1 MPPSTK
7 DRIISAIEREIPADQ
22 EGWRA
27 YDLGK
32 IYNALSDKGRDNIQ
46 VQLSELLRSGRLEGR
61 KSGRNWTHVR
71 LARQGDP
78 RPSVEEIRNGSK
90 SQTERMLHYLHDLAN
105 EKGEIPESAADP
117 QHLQRAL
124 KFRDYH
130 DVNKALHN
138 LNKLGI
144 LSFRESNI
152 GSQGRDH
159 RLTKLRLRYE
169 RQKSW
174 PIDML
179 TDEELPGSTDPEEIT
194 EVANLGP
201 SEMEDLV
208 EATGED
214 FTRGESEVPIA
225 VDDDTTSTLPVRDVF
240 DPDEFPGIAEAVQ
253 RHLRRAQA
261 VRLLDDAGDSDIS
274 DLVAEKVRE
283 ENPLM
288 TELVRLCARIGYYG

>member
-7 DRIISAIEREIPADQ
+7 DRILSAIEREVPADQ

-27 YDLGK
+27 YDLDK
-32 IYNALSDKGRDNIQ
+32 IYQAIPDKGRANLQ
-46 VQLSELLRSGRLEGR
+46 VQLSELLRDGRLEGR

-71 LARQGDP
+71 LAGAHEDP
-78 RPSVEEIRNGSK
+78 YSVEEIRSGSG
-90 SQTERMLHYLHDLAN
+90 SQTERLLHYLNSLAN
-105 EKGEIPESAADP
+105 DKGEIPRSADAV
-117 QHLQRAL
+117 HLSRVL
-124 KFRDYH
+124 GTDRH
-130 DVNKALHN
+130 NINKALHN

-144 LSFRESNI
+144 LSFREVTES
-152 GSQGRDH
+152 GSSDRKKQ
-159 RLTKLRLRYE
+159 LVNLKLRYDR
-169 RQKSW
+169 RQSW
-174 PIDML
+174 PIDMI
-179 TDEELPGSTDPEEIT
+179 TDEELPGKTDPEEIT

-208 EATGED
+208 EATSDEMATAD
-214 FTRGESEVPIA
+214 LKI
-225 VDDDTTSTLPVRDVF
+225 DTTPKVENLDGSPLF

>member
-7 DRIISAIEREIPADQ
+7 DRILSVIESQPADQ

-27 YDLGK
+27 YDLRSLYDA
-32 IYNALSDKGRDNIQ
+32 IPDKGRDNIQ
-46 VQLSELLRSGRLEGR
+46 VQLSELLKSGRLEGR
-61 KSGRNWTHVR
+61 KSGRNWTHVK
-71 LARQGDP
+71 LAEHGDKQY
-78 RPSVEEIRNGSK
+78 SVEEIRNGAK
-90 SQTERMLHYLHDLAN
+90 SQTERMLHYLHEIAN
-105 EKGEIPESAADP
+105 EKGEIPRSIDAV
-117 QHLQRAL
+117 HLARAL
-124 KFRDYH
+124 KTDRH
-130 DVNKALHN
+130 NINKALHN

-144 LSFRESNI
+144 LSFREVTES
-152 GSQGRDH
+152 GSSDRKKQ
-159 RLTKLRLRYE
+159 LVNLRLRYDR
-169 RQKSW
+169 RQAW
-174 PIDML
+174 PIDMI
-179 TDEELPGSTDPEEIT
+179 TDDELPGNTDPEEIT

-208 EATGED
+208 EATSDEMATAD
-214 FTRGESEVPIA
+214 LKI
-225 VDDDTTSTLPVRDVF
+225 DTTPRLENMDGRPIF

-261 VRLLDDAGDSDIS
+261 VRLLDDAGDNDIS